1 MAEPTEG
8 TGTPT
13 ESGTTSLTDTTDQSK
28 EQPGTTSKEQA
39 GDKPADNKGA
49 EQPVVPEKYDL
60 KLPKDV
66 LVDEKMME
74 EFSSFGK
81 ENKWTND
88 TAQKVADLHLKA
100 IGAFVNK
107 MDAEFV
113 NTVEGWHNELM
124 NDKDIGG
131 AKIDD
136 SMTQAR
142 KVLAV
147 AATVPGV
154 KVDRLRA
161 DLEKTGMTTH
171 PDMVRLFHY
180 FGQFI
185 GEDNKFIRGGTTS
198 EGEQDAAT
206 ILYGPT
212 GVRQPSQS

>member
-8 TGTPT
+8 TGTST

-28 EQPGTTSKEQA
+28 EQQGVTSKEQA